1 MISKQ
6 SKFVPCNEVMLQLK
20 AIDLDS
26 ILINYRSSDII
37 MVKINLELR
46 VVVLLDI
53 NKEMFLMQ
61 QAYATLFSLTN
72 KIQIVGDKRLEGL
85 TSRQY
90 MAMVALAHLEED
102 ERTINNIARKLGTT
116 KQSAKQ
122 LLDIMEKK
130 GYIETVPST
139 KDKRAVNVKVT
150 EEGGKAIIK
159 CSELGVYFLADLFKD
174 FSSRE
179 IEMLWTLLKKLYSFD
194 GQLQDGFEE
203 LGTLD
208 LDVDLDSFNERVITE
223 FERQRNLKKEL

>member
-1 MISKQ
+1 MKIR
-6 SKFVPCNEVMLQLK
+6 N
-20 AIDLDS
+20 LDS
-26 ILINYRSSDII
+26 ILINCKSSDII
-37 MVKINLELR
+37 RVKINLEVR
-46 VVVLLDI
+46 VVILLDI
-53 NKEMFLMQ
+53 TKELFLMQ

-85 TSRQY
+85 TSRQF
-90 MAMVALAHLEED
+90 MAIVALAHLEED

-116 KQSAKQ
+116 KQSVKQ

-150 EEGGKAIIK
+150 EEGGKVIIK
-159 CSELGVYFLADLFKD
+159 CSELGVYLLTDLFKD
-174 FSSRE
+174 FSSSE
-179 IEMLWTLLKKLYSFD
+179 IETLWTLLKKLYSFD
-194 GQLQDGFEE
+194 GQMQDGFEE

-208 LDVDLDSFNERVITE
+208 LGADLDGFNERVITE